1 MKNHRKFS
9 SPVRSLDPRER
20 QEQQREQ
27 ASRARALLASK
38 KAVPDE
44 PSLLVRPGISTST
57 RTRFAIR
64 GNPSDWLFADAGRAV
79 IDAVFEGVR
88 DGHDRIVMTWPE
100 PPGGGFVGACLAL
113 REARG
118 TGRLAH
124 ATFGYWPWRDGATWA
139 ARLVLVNPSDIA
151 AAARASINDTHATEW
166 QRSDLAHGS
175 LDMIEIRLRDL
186 DQQMTAS
193 PGRLR
198 SGASIV
204 VRSPTLLETTLVF
217 APAASRAAPAYGP
230 LPEQILRRV
239 RRHTFLG
246 ERNAGL
252 GDRFDRVGDPITTPF
267 ALLGLPPAKR
277 AEELIR
283 YIQSERARVFGI
295 DVVIADLTR
304 PGRSDLPDQWEP
316 RLEALLKSL
325 DEATGRR
332 PATLILTEDSFTFR
346 RATRVMKTIA
356 ATRRPK
362 GRVYETGAYLHHR
375 GLLGPTANLPSE
387 MPPISFQ
394 ADIKDA
400 SLAPLRDRLVVLGR
414 ALREDANA
422 GASVVSRTLA
432 FLRRAASLPIG
443 LSEARQIT
451 DILYDADDEV
461 DSNIQAM
468 FRPKMALGALLGV
481 ADIAPAHSSEIRSLV
496 EAVGSKVSEWEN
508 ETPVS
513 LKLSSL
519 LEQSAWNATSTVVA
533 FPDRRIAETY
543 LASDRAVR
551 CNCTI
556 IDHKGI
562 LDLSNSASVRRIIV
576 IGPGPQAIRAL
587 LTTPLGPETV
597 LLLGDAA
604 GSALLSAE
612 LAPLGRIAAFSSIAG
627 RAKALTEALRRGGTN
642 EALDLAEAEF
652 RIVVTDQK
660 ERIDL
665 TQANEAYRGP
675 VIEIRTQRGQI
686 LRYRP
691 TSDVL
696 LLSPGEARP
705 FERVPARDIEAGETI
720 LVLKND
726 VRELIRRAIAGS
738 RRSLKELGLYH
749 DAISGIRRDAPGTTV
764 RDKARHVLRSMQTIN
779 GAVPDSELH
788 NITRWLSADDAP
800 MKIDGA
806 RQPGAARDW
815 PRFFLFMSAVGI
827 EEPLAKAYWDA
838 AITPSRSYRAQ
849 EGHLFNQRVVQFILD
864 PEAATAWASMRD
876 VWQEVLEGVDEVVN
890 VTTSTED

>member
-1 MKNHRKFS
+1 VVK
-9 SPVRSLDPRER
+9 
-20 QEQQREQ
+20 
-27 ASRARALLASK
+27 ASAS
-38 KAVPDE
+38 
-44 PSLLVRPGISTST
+44 
-57 RTRFAIR
+57 
-64 GNPSDWLFADAGRAV
+64 
-79 IDAVFEGVR
+79 
-88 DGHDRIVMTWPE
+88 
-100 PPGGGFVGACLAL
+100 
-113 REARG
+113 
-118 TGRLAH
+118 
-124 ATFGYWPWRDGATWA
+124 
-139 ARLVLVNPSDIA
+139 
-151 AAARASINDTHATEW
+151 
-166 QRSDLAHGS
+166 
-175 LDMIEIRLRDL
+175 
-186 DQQMTAS
+186 
-193 PGRLR
+193 
-198 SGASIV
+198 
-204 VRSPTLLETTLVF
+204 
-217 APAASRAAPAYGP
+217 
-230 LPEQILRRV
+230 
-239 RRHTFLG
+239 
-246 ERNAGL
+246 
-252 GDRFDRVGDPITTPF
+252 
-267 ALLGLPPAKR
+267 
-277 AEELIR
+277 
-283 YIQSERARVFGI
+283 
-295 DVVIADLTR
+295 
-304 PGRSDLPDQWEP
+304 
-316 RLEALLKSL
+316 
-325 DEATGRR
+325 
-332 PATLILTEDSFTFR
+332 
-346 RATRVMKTIA
+346 
-356 ATRRPK
+356 TRRPK
-362 GRVYETGAYLHHR
+362 GRVYETGAYLDHR
-375 GLLGPTANLPSE
+375 GLLGPAANLASE

-443 LSEARQIT
+443 LSEAREIT

-461 DSNIQAM
+461 DSKVQAM
-468 FRPKMALGALLGV
+468 FRPKMALGALLAV
-481 ADIAPAHSSEIRSLV
+481 AETAPAHSLEIKSLV
-496 EAVGSKVSEWEN
+496 AAIGSKVGEWEA

-513 LKLSSL
+513 LKLASV
-519 LEQSAWNATSTVVA
+519 LEQSAWNAASTIIA

-551 CNCTI
+551 CDCTI

-562 LDLSNSASVRRIIV
+562 SDLSEATPVRRIIV
-576 IGPGPQAIRAL
+576 IGPGPLAIRAL
-587 LTTPLGPETV
+587 LTTRLGPETV

-652 RIVVTDQK
+652 RIVVTDQ
-660 ERIDL
+660 EEHIDL

-675 VIEIRTQRGQI
+675 VVEIRTQRGQI

-705 FERVPARDIEAGETI
+705 FERVSARDVEAGESI

-738 RRSLKELGLYH
+738 RRSLAELGLYH
-749 DAISGIRRDAPGTTV
+749 DAISGIRRDTPGTTV
-764 RDKARHVLRSMQTIN
+764 RDKARHVLRSMQAVN
-779 GAVPDSELH
+779 GSAPDSEFH

-815 PRFFLFMSAVGI
+815 PRFLLFMRAAGI
-827 EEPLAKAYWDA
+827 DEPLAKAYWDA

-876 VWQEVLEGVDEVVN
+876 VWQEVLEGVDEVVD
-890 VTTSTED
+890 VTKSNEEARNG

>member
-1 MKNHRKFS
+1 M
-9 SPVRSLDPRER
+9 
-20 QEQQREQ
+20 
-27 ASRARALLASK
+27 
-38 KAVPDE
+38 
-44 PSLLVRPGISTST
+44 
-57 RTRFAIR
+57 
-64 GNPSDWLFADAGRAV
+64 

-468 FRPKMALGALLGV
+468 FRPKMALDLAFRQVTVEDHTPTGAQLAAAAGFKPAQQATVLHMLPNGELEDIRPDETVALGAGEERFIITVSDRLYRFTLDGERFDWPMRMITGPTVRKLGKVPAGKELLLERQDHPDRVIGDTDLVDLDGNAVESFVTRKPHWEINVQGVPVISDAPSIVVREAITQAGFDPDKGWFVFLKVQGQPKREVALADPIDLRMPGIERLRLTPRNVDNGEAPTPRRDFALLD
-481 ADIAPAHSSEIRSLV
+481 ADEDHL
-496 EAVGSKVSEWEN
+496 
-508 ETPVS
+508 
-513 LKLSSL
+513 
-519 LEQSAWNATSTVVA
+519 
-533 FPDRRIAETY
+533 DR
-543 LASDRAVR
+543 
-551 CNCTI
+551 
-556 IDHKGI
+556 
-562 LDLSNSASVRRIIV
+562 
-576 IGPGPQAIRAL
+576 
-587 LTTPLGPETV
+587 LGLRWETV
-597 LLLGDAA
+597 LEGKRRWLLIHGYRMPSGYTVSNTELAIEVPPTYPQAALYGFYAYPPLARTSGGAIPSTQLRGTIRGREFHGWSRHRGASDPWNPAKDNIATHLALVDAA
-604 GSALLSAE
+604 
-612 LAPLGRIAAFSSIAG
+612 
-627 RAKALTEALRRGGTN
+627 
-642 EALDLAEAEF
+642 
-652 RIVVTDQK
+652 
-660 ERIDL
+660 
-665 TQANEAYRGP
+665 
-675 VIEIRTQRGQI
+675 
-686 LRYRP
+686 
-691 TSDVL
+691 
-696 LLSPGEARP
+696 
-705 FERVPARDIEAGETI
+705 
-720 LVLKND
+720 
-726 VRELIRRAIAGS
+726 
-738 RRSLKELGLYH
+738 
-749 DAISGIRRDAPGTTV
+749 
-764 RDKARHVLRSMQTIN
+764 
-779 GAVPDSELH
+779 
-788 NITRWLSADDAP
+788 
-800 MKIDGA
+800 
-806 RQPGAARDW
+806 
-815 PRFFLFMSAVGI
+815 
-827 EEPLAKAYWDA
+827 LAK
-838 AITPSRSYRAQ
+838 
-849 EGHLFNQRVVQFILD
+849 
-864 PEAATAWASMRD
+864 
-876 VWQEVLEGVDEVVN
+876 EVGA
-890 VTTSTED
+890 